1 MAMETMQIRMNKELI
16 QRVDA
21 LVKTGIYSNRSD
33 AIRDAVRRL
42 ILNDLVGILSNN
54 KNSIQQIKST
64 RKKLSKEKF
73 NLQEINKLAD

>member
-1 MAMETMQIRMNKELI
+1 MTMETMQIRMNKELI
-16 QRVDA
+16 QRVDT

-54 KNSIQQIKST
+54 ENSVKQIQSM

-73 NLQEINKLAD
+73 NLKEINKLAD

>member
-1 MAMETMQIRMNKELI
+1 MNKELI
-16 QRVDA
+16 QRVDT

-42 ILNDLVGILSNN
+42 ILNELVGILSNN
-54 KNSIQQIKST
+54 ENSIEQIKNI

-73 NLQEINKLAD
+73 DLKEINKLAN

>member
-1 MAMETMQIRMNKELI
+1 MTMETMQIRMNKELV
-16 QRVDA
+16 QRMDT

-42 ILNDLVGILSNN
+42 ILNDLVGILSDNE
-54 KNSIQQIKST
+54 NSIQQIKNA

-73 NLQEINKLAD
+73 NLKKINKLSD

>member
-1 MAMETMQIRMNKELI
+1 MNKELV
-16 QRVDA
+16 QRVDT

-42 ILNDLVGILSNN
+42 VLNDLIGILSDN
-54 KNSIQQIKST
+54 KNSVKQIQSI

-73 NLQEINKLAD
+73 NLKEINKLAD